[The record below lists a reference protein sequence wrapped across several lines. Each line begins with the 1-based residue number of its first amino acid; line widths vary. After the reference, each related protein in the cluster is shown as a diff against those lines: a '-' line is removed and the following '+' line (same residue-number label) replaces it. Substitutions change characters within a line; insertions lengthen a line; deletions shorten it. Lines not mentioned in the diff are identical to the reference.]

1 MFRYAQTHLQL
12 DRQLARGVPDAD
24 RVRVA
29 RVYQVAT
36 HLFTGQFRA
45 SGRPFL
51 AHLVGTASILAEH
64 GAAPDLVVAGL
75 VHAVYEQG
83 RFATGRRGATRRKRA
98 RIRAVAGDAAEAI
111 VHAYPSVHASTWQG
125 VDAAARLAQL
135 SPVQRQAAW
144 ITVANELEESLDLG
158 LLVEGASR
166 AAAGLRG
173 LEAALALARALGA
186 PGLAQEICDGLE
198 ATRGASVPAA
208 LRADR
213 DTSYTLH
220 PAGVARPWRRILWGR
235 LGRRGTPRGAAS
247 EPQAPPR
254 ANPM

>member
-1 MFRYAQTHLQL
+1 MFRDAQTHLQL
-12 DRQLARGVPDAD
+12 DRQLARGVSEAD

-29 RVYQVAT
+29 RVYHAAT

-75 VHAVYEQG
+75 LHAVYDQG
-83 RFATGRRGATRRKRA
+83 RFGTRRPGATRRKRA
-98 RIRAVAGDAAEAI
+98 RIRAVAGDAAEAL
-111 VHAYPSVHASTWQG
+111 VHSYASVHATTWEG
-125 VDAAARLAQL
+125 VDAVDRLARLT
-135 SPVQRQAAW
+135 PVQRQAAW

-158 LLVEGASR
+158 LLVEGPSR

-173 LEAALALARALGA
+173 LEAGLALARALGA
-186 PGLAQEICDGLE
+186 PGLAEEIRDRLE
-198 ATRGASVPAA
+198 ASRSACLPAG

-213 DTSYTLH
+213 EGSYTLR
-220 PAGVARPWRRILWGR
+220 PASATRRIRRALLDR
-235 LGRRGTPRGAAS
+235 LRHLGR
-247 EPQAPPR
+247 
-254 ANPM
+254 